1 MIVFIRLVA
10 CLLTL
15 VAASAF
21 ADSMAPCEQSIR
33 QGNESMAYTRC
44 LAAAKEGNPK
54 AQVLVGMAVMN
65 GIGVFKDPEA
75 AVGWFKLSADQKYP
89 GGMYYLA
96 MAKIAGLGTAMD
108 EKGGMALMRRAAEAG
123 EPRAKDFLTQIGE
136 PQPTVPSVPKR
147 KRYDCTGV
155 GCGKPVDGMPR

>member
-1 MIVFIRLVA
+1 MKSLIRLLA
-10 CLLTL
+10 CLLPL
-15 VAASAF
+15 VAAPAF
-21 ADSMAPCEQSIR
+21 ADSMVPCEESIR
-33 QGNESMAYTRC
+33 QGNETMAYTSC

-89 GGMYYLA
+89 AGMYYLS
-96 MAKIAGLGTAMD
+96 MTKIAGLGTPMD

-136 PQPTVPSVPKR
+136 AQPSAPPPKKL
-147 KRYDCTGV
+147 KRFECNGV
-155 GCGKPVDGMPR
+155 GCGKPIDGMPR

>member
-1 MIVFIRLVA
+1 MMSLIRLLA
-10 CLLTL
+10 CLFLL
-15 VAASAF
+15 LEAPAF
-21 ADSMAPCEQSIR
+21 ADSMVPCEESIR
-33 QGNESMAYTRC
+33 QGNESMAYTSC
-44 LAAAKEGNPK
+44 LAAAKAGNPK

-96 MAKIAGLGTAMD
+96 MTKIAGLGNPMD

-136 PQPTVPSVPKR
+136 ALPSALPPK
-147 KRYDCTGV
+147 KLKLFECNGV
-155 GCGKPVDGMPR
+155 GCGKPIDGMPR

>member
-1 MIVFIRLVA
+1 MRSLIRLLA
-10 CLLTL
+10 CLLPL
-15 VAASAF
+15 VAAPAF
-21 ADSMAPCEQSIR
+21 ADSMVPCEESIR
-33 QGNESMAYTRC
+33 QGNETMAYTSC

-75 AVGWFKLSADQKYP
+75 AVAWFKLSADQKYP
-89 GGMYYLA
+89 AGMYYLS
-96 MAKIAGLGTAMD
+96 MTKIAGLGTPMD

-123 EPRAKDFLTQIGE
+123 DPRAKDFLNQIGE
-136 PQPTVPSVPKR
+136 LQPAAPPPKKL
-147 KRYDCTGV
+147 KRFECNGV

>member
-1 MIVFIRLVA
+1 MRLIRLLA
-10 CLLTL
+10 LWLPL
-15 VAASAF
+15 VAAPAF
-21 ADSMAPCEQSIR
+21 ADNMAQCEEIIR
-33 QGNESMAYTRC
+33 AGNESMAYTNC

-65 GIGVFKDPEA
+65 GIGVFKDPAA

-89 GGMYYLA
+89 SGMYYLA
-96 MAKIAGLGTAMD
+96 MTKIAGLGTPMD

-136 PQPTVPSVPKR
+136 AQPPAPAPKKL
-147 KRYDCTGV
+147 KRFECNGV
-155 GCGKPVDGMPR
+155 GCGKPTDGMPR

>member
-1 MIVFIRLVA
+1 MSWVR
-10 CLLTL
+10 LLTL
-15 VAASAF
+15 IMSLGATPVF
-21 ADSMAPCEQSIR
+21 AGAMTQCEEIIR
-33 QGNESMAYTRC
+33 AGNESMAYTEC

-65 GIGVFKDPEA
+65 GIGVFKDPAA

-96 MAKIAGLGTAMD
+96 MTKIAGLGTAMD

-136 PQPTVPSVPKR
+136 AQPPASPPPKKL
-147 KRYDCTGV
+147 KRFDCNGV
-155 GCGKPVDGMPR
+155 GCGKPMDGMPR

>member
-1 MIVFIRLVA
+1 MTLIRLLTL
-10 CLLTL
+10 LLTL
-15 VAASAF
+15 VAAPAF
-21 ADSMAPCEQSIR
+21 ANGMVQCEESIR
-33 QGNESMAYTRC
+33 EGNESMAYTSC

-65 GIGVFKDPEA
+65 GIGVFKDPAA

-89 GGMYYLA
+89 SGMYYLA
-96 MAKIAGLGTAMD
+96 MTKIAGLGTPMD

-136 PQPTVPSVPKR
+136 AQPSAPPPKKL
-147 KRYDCTGV
+147 KRFECNGV
-155 GCGKPVDGMPR
+155 GCGKPIDGMPR

>member
-1 MIVFIRLVA
+1 MRFLRRLIV
-10 CLLTL
+10 LLSL
-15 VAASAF
+15 VAAPAF
-21 ADSMAPCEQSIR
+21 ADSMAQCDESIR
-33 QGNESMAYTRC
+33 AGNESMAYTNC
-44 LAAAKEGNPK
+44 VSAAKSGNPK

-89 GGMYYLA
+89 SGMYYFA
-96 MAKIAGLGTAMD
+96 MAKIAGLGTPMD

-136 PQPTVPSVPKR
+136 AQ
-147 KRYDCTGV
+147 
-155 GCGKPVDGMPR
+155 GCLLK